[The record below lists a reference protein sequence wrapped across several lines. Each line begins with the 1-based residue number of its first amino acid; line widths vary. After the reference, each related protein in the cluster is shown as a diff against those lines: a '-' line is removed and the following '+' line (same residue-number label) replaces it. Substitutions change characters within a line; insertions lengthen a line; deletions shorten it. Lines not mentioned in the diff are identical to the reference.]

1 MPLLVKSTCSNIS
14 KFTPTKAWK
23 ESVWYFFAKSG
34 SSRTFLAPTQQRKHK
49 KAFIHEFR
57 AWKSSQKV
65 NFHFAPL
72 TSIPTRWGRGS
83 GKSCARWSKGRL
95 KDLDWADQRPASLRL
110 PSNVVHPHHLP
121 LQRLLVGPGWV
132 QEGVVWVSLHP
143 ESRKNGDTFQKSS
156 DKVPNRRVQEV
167 MGGKVALLGWVWVR
181 FFLLKK
187 WPLAI
192 TNKKLVRAVEQPI
205 LF

>member
-34 SSRTFLAPTQQRKHK
+34 SSRTNTTKEAQKSLHPRVSSLKKFTKSLTFTLHRWIPHPRKV
-49 KAFIHEFR
+49 R
-57 AWKSSQKV
+57 LWGKSS
-65 NFHFAPL
+65 
-72 TSIPTRWGRGS
+72 R
-83 GKSCARWSKGRL
+83 KSCARWSKGRL

-121 LQRLLVGPGWV
+121 LQRLLVGPGRV

-156 DKVPNRRVQEV
+156 DKAPNRRVQEV
-167 MGGKVALLGWVWVR
+167 MGGKVALLDWVWVR

-192 TNKKLVRAVEQPI
+192 TNKKLVRAAEQPI